1 MSKQSASRHLLPGGI
16 FLLISLLAAAIFPL
30 VIKDPNWIKAWL
42 ITSLVL
48 FISLLLLY
56 AAWHLGGRDRTLAW
70 FLALAFLLRI
80 LAGLITEAGLP
91 IWGFEETVQK
101 SGYLFYD
108 AYKRDNDAWALA
120 KSDQTLLSA
129 FKNEFVGDQYGG
141 LLSLS
146 ALVYRN
152 LSNDLHRPY
161 LVMLLTALAGSLA
174 VAFVWAG
181 TNKRWNRR
189 VAVVAAGL
197 VAFFPDAIFF
207 GASQMR
213 EPYLILFIAS
223 AFWGVIY
230 WKEDRRKS
238 IMAILLSLIGLF
250 LISFRVAVPAL
261 AVLVGWFFLEQL
273 PQHSDR
279 KSNAFAW
286 MAIILAAIVMC
297 LLSWNWLI
305 SSSSYE
311 IFDTIKNSGRVEYVF
326 DTIPEQFK
334 VPFVIAYGLTQPVL
348 PAAIADNTSM
358 PVWQTIAILRG
369 VGWYAIAPLLFY
381 AFIAAWKAK
390 DPVER
395 RILVWVS
402 ICVIIWL
409 LVSSARAGGDQWD
422 NPRYRTIFLVYIA
435 LLCGWAWDFALRNKD
450 AWLGRF
456 FLIEVIFLGFFL
468 EWYIS
473 RYYQVF
479 GRLPFE
485 RMLLWVAGLTLVVLL
500 GGLVWDRI
508 KKKRALIE

>member
-1 MSKQSASRHLLPGGI
+1 
-16 FLLISLLAAAIFPL
+16 
-30 VIKDPNWIKAWL
+30 
-42 ITSLVL
+42 
-48 FISLLLLY
+48 
-56 AAWHLGGRDRTLAW
+56 
-70 FLALAFLLRI
+70 
-80 LAGLITEAGLP
+80 
-91 IWGFEETVQK
+91 
-101 SGYLFYD
+101 
-108 AYKRDNDAWALA
+108 
-120 KSDQTLLSA
+120 
-129 FKNEFVGDQYGG
+129 
-141 LLSLS
+141 
-146 ALVYRN
+146 
-152 LSNDLHRPY
+152 
-161 LVMLLTALAGSLA
+161 
-174 VAFVWAG
+174 
-181 TNKRWNRR
+181 
-189 VAVVAAGL
+189 
-197 VAFFPDAIFF
+197 
-207 GASQMR
+207 
-213 EPYLILFIAS
+213 
-223 AFWGVIY
+223 
-230 WKEDRRKS
+230 
-238 IMAILLSLIGLF
+238 MAILLSLIGLF